1 MLRDHD
7 TDFHMTLRICALALA
22 RNTFDVPFAE
32 DCAAKAFANLEQ
44 AGFALIGPRSLLFDA
59 QQAEAAL
66 AATEAEAYDLLL
78 LMQVTFTDATMTVKI
93 ASEAKAPLAIWAF
106 PEPRAGGRLRLNS
119 FCGLNLAAHALGR
132 ADKPFGWLFEKPDS
146 QAAVGRLRAITRGEA
161 ATAPVLDSPA
171 PNAQDREIARNL
183 VETVRGARIG
193 LVGQHPAGFDTCR
206 YDEAELEKLAGVE
219 VVPMPVGHLFERAAA
234 QAAIPGVV
242 DHWREEAEFL
252 EGLDTLKPEELN
264 KSLSIAAALDEIAE
278 DKDLDA
284 VAVRCWPETFTDYG
298 CAACGPMGFLTEQ
311 GLPCACEADVVGSLT
326 TLVLNAVS
334 DDPSWLVDIVDMDA
348 ASDTGVFWH
357 CGSAPVSM
365 ADPESV
371 PMAQIHSNRRMA
383 LLQEFPLKPGRITI
397 MRISQ
402 SKNRMRMI
410 LAGGEVIRAPKS
422 FTGTSGVVRFD
433 RKAEEVMNAMMDE
446 RLEHHVAFAYG
457 EHRPLLRAMAAEMG
471 LPVVEIA

>member
-1 MLRDHD
+1 
-7 TDFHMTLRICALALA
+7 MTLRICALALA
-22 RNTFDVPFAE
+22 RNTFDVPYAE
-32 DCAAKAFANLEQ
+32 ETAAAAFANLEQ
-44 AGFALIGPRSLLFDA
+44 AGFKMVGPRGLLFDA

-66 AATEAEAYDLLL
+66 AATASETYDLLL
-78 LMQVTFTDATMTVKI
+78 LMQVTFTDASMTVKI
-93 ASEAKAPLAIWAF
+93 ASGAKVPLAIWAF

-132 ADKPFGWLFEKPDS
+132 AGKPFGWLYETPNS
-146 QAAVGRLRAITRGEA
+146 PRVAETLRAVARGESRTA
-161 ATAPVLDSPA
+161 AKLAGPA
-171 PNAQDREIARNL
+171 PSEADRAIARNL
-183 VETVRGARIG
+183 LETVRGSRIG
-193 LVGQHPAGFDTCR
+193 LVGEHPAGFDTCR

-219 VVPMPVGHLFERAAA
+219 IVPMPVGHLFERAAA

-252 EGLDTLKPEELN
+252 DGLDDLKQDELA

-284 VAVRCWPETFTDYG
+284 FAVRCWPETFTEYG

-326 TLVLNAVS
+326 TLLLNAVS
-334 DDPSWLVDIVDMDA
+334 DEPSWLVDIVDMDA

-357 CGSAPVSM
+357 CGSAPISM
-365 ADPESV
+365 ADPESN

-402 SKNRMRMI
+402 SQNRMRMI

-433 RKAEEVMNAMMDE
+433 RKAEEVMTAMMEE

-457 EHRPLLRAMAAEMG
+457 ELRPLLRAMAAEMG